1 VGQFPNFLIIGAA
14 RCGTSSLFSNLLKH
28 PQIRG
33 PNLPLTRLKIEKEC
47 HFFDKKFRPST
58 RYDIKWYKDCFSD
71 VSADCVFFEATPN
84 YLFAP
89 KVPELVFR
97 YMPDAKFIVMLR
109 NPVDRAW
116 SHYFHWRNKNREPVE
131 VLRNKNSEYIQK
143 GIYWKQLERW
153 FTFFAR
159 KQFLIIRSEDF
170 FTDSKLII
178 TQCFEF
184 LSLKSY
190 DLNRKAITYWD
201 PIREYL
207 VSRRKYGM
215 PPPRIINWLR
225 NFYAPHNVR
234 LEELLDRKFGW
245 D

>member
-1 VGQFPNFLIIGAA
+1 MGQFPDFLIIGAA

-28 PQIRG
+28 PQICG
-33 PNLPLTRLKIEKEC
+33 PALPKTRFSNEKEC
-47 HFFDKKFRPST
+47 HFFDKKLGSG
-58 RYDIKWYKDCFSD
+58 YDIKWYKNCFKSVIRD
-71 VSADCVFFEATPN
+71 PVYFEATPN
-84 YLFAP
+84 YLFIP
-89 KVPELVFR
+89 KVPKAVFK
-97 YMPDAKFIVMLR
+97 YMPNAKFIVMLR
-109 NPVDRAW
+109 NPIDRAW
-116 SHYFHWRNKNREPVE
+116 SHFFHWKNKNRHTIEA
-131 VLRNKNSEYIQK
+131 LKNKNSEYIQK

-153 FTFFAR
+153 FEFFNR
-159 KQFLIIRSEDF
+159 KQFSIIRSEDF
-170 FTDSKLII
+170 FADPKLII

-184 LSLKSY
+184 LSLKPY

-225 NFYAPHNVR
+225 NFYAPHNAR
-234 LEELLDRKFGW
+234 LEELLSRKLGW